1 MRGAKPQSRAS
12 VQGNYCRSATQS
24 CDQGR
29 AQAHPPPVV
38 WIVEGLPAPKQ
49 PKQPSREILDH
60 SRRFIPNT
68 VRPFPSS
75 DSSRAIT
82 HLHHSVC
89 PCVPAK
95 LHKLRVRETT
105 RPVFLLPTQRRAKT
119 KHAAPDLAVRLARY
133 VPFSLSQP
141 ALCREVTLSGTKP
154 FHKHPPATGAAR
166 TPPSNLVPSTEH
178 SATKRFLPR
187 APFPCIPAAPS
198 QRDQPRSFNRPRFLF
213 RMRSS

>member
-1 MRGAKPQSRAS
+1 MRVATTSTKAPA
-12 VQGNYCRSATQS
+12 QGKNCRSPTQS

-75 DSSRAIT
+75 DSSRAIPQ
-82 HLHHSVC
+82 LHHSVC

-95 LHKLRVRETT
+95 LHKLRVHQPISASLRC
-105 RPVFLLPTQRRAKT
+105 PSQRRAKT
-119 KHAAPDLAVRLARY
+119 KHLVARRPSPVVEAPLPVVHIL
-133 VPFSLSQP
+133 P
-141 ALCREVTLSGTKP
+141 GT
-154 FHKHPPATGAAR
+154 
-166 TPPSNLVPSTEH
+166 
-178 SATKRFLPR
+178 
-187 APFPCIPAAPS
+187 
-198 QRDQPRSFNRPRFLF
+198 
-213 RMRSS
+213 

>member
-1 MRGAKPQSRAS
+1 VERPLLFISKNDLTGQRSSGKGSKSVSAQKACCAADCAFMRGAKPQSRAS

-166 TPPSNLVPSTEH
+166 
-178 SATKRFLPR
+178 APR
-187 APFPCIPAAPS
+187 VI
-198 QRDQPRSFNRPRFLF
+198 
-213 RMRSS
+213 